1 MQRYAVDRLKSSLAK
16 PLRTMPLLSSRPMR
30 NYLFGLL
37 CVVAAAWLT
46 AVTGSLLPL
55 SAGGAVL
62 VMVTG
67 PLIRAIRAHFAGRRD
82 TP

>member
-1 MQRYAVDRLKSSLAK
+1 
-16 PLRTMPLLSSRPMR
+16 MR
-30 NYLFGLL
+30 NYLCGLL

-62 VMVTG
+62 VMVTV
-67 PLIRAIRAHFAGRRD
+67 PLIQAIRAHFAGRRD